1 MLEDMAIALSKSDVN
16 AYRNDQYIDLPKMRT
31 DRWMD
36 SFSALYSRDSVI
48 IAEIMPIA
56 TALIFYS

>member
-1 MLEDMAIALSKSDVN
+1 MHAEMTKISTC
-16 AYRNDQYIDLPKMRT
+16 QKMQT

-36 SFSALYSRDSVI
+36 GFSALYSRDSVI